1 MTSINP
7 GERTLE
13 TLGGRIYIKPIYIIA
28 NTFGYEVAMH
38 TVCRNSK
45 IVSTC
50 CSWCTSAFNYF
61 ANWPIGTLG
70 FCLPGKGD
78 GNSTLSCCPKVNL
91 AYIRVQVAAR
101 GTRSLRRTSHVQESI
116 DSLCQQTIALETSF
130 SSGRE
135 VRSGWR
141 RSFISQIGFRGRSA
155 DGAMRPYPID

>member
-7 GERTLE
+7 GEPTLE

-28 NTFGYEVAMH
+28 NTFWYEVAMH

-50 CSWCTSAFNYF
+50 CSWCTSAFTYF

-70 FCLPGKGD
+70 FRLPGTGD
-78 GNSTLSCCPKVNL
+78 GNSTVSCCPKVYL
-91 AYIRVQVAAR
+91 GYFRVQAAAR
-101 GTRSLRRTSHVQESI
+101 GTRSLRRTSHLQEGV
-116 DSLCQQTIALETSF
+116 DSLCQQTIALEKSF

-135 VRSGWR
+135 VRYGGR
-141 RSFISQIGFRGRSA
+141 GTFISQVGFRGRSA
-155 DGAMRPYPID
+155 DGSMRP